1 MGRSFAGESYEQF
14 VAFSSIIEPFRVN
27 LSPGLFKFFYG
38 IQNYLCIFLTGMCV
52 FLFLIKECFVLSPY
66 FDQFADC
73 LVFFNQNTAVKHR
86 MQKKCESDVADMRRR
101 V

>member
-1 MGRSFAGESYEQF
+1 MNSLWHLVPS
-14 VAFSSIIEPFRVN
+14 
-27 LSPGLFKFFYG
+27 LSLLGLTCHPVCSNFFYG

>member
-1 MGRSFAGESYEQF
+1 MEYKITF
-14 VAFSSIIEPFRVN
+14 VFFNWYVCISI
-27 LSPGLFKFFYG
+27 LFLDPED
-38 IQNYLCIFLTGMCV
+38 I
-52 FLFLIKECFVLSPY
+52 LIKECFVRSPY